1 MSTRNHVIE
10 VIVENKPLA
19 RDPEGE
25 TIHHNLI
32 MKGGYNQVTDVRA
45 GKLLRMTVEAS
56 SPDQARD
63 LVKRLCDDLRIY
75 NRAGA
80 IAATSPSL
88 KIIREAVD
96 QNKPVLG
103 ICNGLQILVEAGILP
118 GAVLRNRGL
127 RFVCAWTR
135 LRVETTRTPF
145 TNLAQKGQTLCVPIA
160 HNEGRYYLDSNEIH
174 ELEKNEQIVMRY
186 VNEENEPTEDAN
198 PNGSIDNIAGICNE
212 EGNVMGLM
220 PHPERASLPVL
231 SPDGR
236 DDGRMIFDSMIRTLN
251 PAGA

>member
-75 NRAGA
+75 NP
-80 IAATSPSL
+80 AAHTCQ
-88 KIIREAVD
+88 V
-96 QNKPVLG
+96 
-103 ICNGLQILVEAGILP
+103 
-118 GAVLRNRGL
+118 RNVG
-127 RFVCAWTR
+127 
-135 LRVETTRTPF
+135 
-145 TNLAQKGQTLCVPIA
+145 
-160 HNEGRYYLDSNEIH
+160 
-174 ELEKNEQIVMRY
+174 
-186 VNEENEPTEDAN
+186 
-198 PNGSIDNIAGICNE
+198 
-212 EGNVMGLM
+212 
-220 PHPERASLPVL
+220 
-231 SPDGR
+231 
-236 DDGRMIFDSMIRTLN
+236 
-251 PAGA
+251 